1 MNSTI
6 NKMNSKDVPILSD
19 EDLDSIAS
27 PNPNTSPHMRKI
39 VNIQDS
45 RITTMTPLSPSPLT
59 KKRTNKSVC
68 SNPFNLQEHQP
79 FVYGEDMH
87 LSPIT

>member
-6 NKMNSKDVPILSD
+6 NKMHSKDVPILSD

-27 PNPNTSPHMRKI
+27 PKSPHMKKI

-68 SNPFNLQEHQP
+68 SNPYNL
-79 FVYGEDMH
+79 
-87 LSPIT
+87 